1 MCIVLDSALHY
12 DTMVQPLLKDHEP
25 CYILYRLDS
34 MQGDSYEWLLLAHT
48 PELSVVK
55 DKMIYA
61 ATRSTL
67 KMEFGGGKIKEE
79 IYGILK
85 EDLSLEAYKHH
96 KAAADGPAPL
106 TVREQELRTL
116 AEADIQARTEIG
128 TQTRHSHLHGVSFPI
143 KEDAMDQLLKLKNKE
158 IMYVQLSINID
169 NEEILLAN
177 QRREITISDLP
188 GLVPDDHPRYH
199 LFLYKH
205 TYEGDYLEQ
214 IVFIYSCPGYKCSVK
229 ERMLYSS
236 CKAAVTGIVESD
248 LQMEI
253 VKKIEISEGSELT
266 ADFILDEVHPKL
278 IVHKPQFMRPPPP
291 QGRRRSK
298 SPKPVGE
305 NGEDASNGAS

>member
-1 MCIVLDSALHY
+1 MIFNYFTSIHRTINSLF
-12 DTMVQPLLKDHEP
+12 
-25 CYILYRLDS
+25 
-34 MQGDSYEWLLLAHT
+34 
-48 PELSVVK
+48 LSCQLFQVK

-158 IMYVQLSINID
+158 IMYVQLVSLATLCYARLHGNDD
-169 NEEILLAN
+169 N
-177 QRREITISDLP
+177 
-188 GLVPDDHPRYH
+188 
-199 LFLYKH
+199 
-205 TYEGDYLEQ
+205 
-214 IVFIYSCPGYKCSVK
+214 
-229 ERMLYSS
+229 
-236 CKAAVTGIVESD
+236 
-248 LQMEI
+248 
-253 VKKIEISEGSELT
+253 
-266 ADFILDEVHPKL
+266 
-278 IVHKPQFMRPPPP
+278 
-291 QGRRRSK
+291 
-298 SPKPVGE
+298 
-305 NGEDASNGAS
+305 